1 MSLIIF
7 RNFCILAEEK
17 LQKAKDKW
25 NENRMER
32 FDFINQKLR
41 QKHITKTYMNNVDDA
56 CVDTIEYLR
65 NEFSSFTIR
74 VATIRFLVSMR
85 NTEKW
90 LTIICYSGYRPGM
103 IYSLQDSNA
112 IRELHK
118 IASITEKEVKS
129 WQNKRFGKFIY
140 LPIKK

>member
-1 MSLIIF
+1 MT
-7 RNFCILAEEK
+7 
-17 LQKAKDKW
+17 Q
-25 NENRMER
+25 
-32 FDFINQKLR
+32 
-41 QKHITKTYMNNVDDA
+41 